1 MTKLLCENMVIGYD
15 QEFPTDFSPRVHSWT
30 LKVKD
35 DSGQMKVA
43 TFKPGRL
50 IVPNYQACT
59 SVRCRENESSRDGH
73 VYHNTMF

>member
-1 MTKLLCENMVIGYD
+1 MWEYGHWIW
-15 QEFPTDFSPRVHSWT
+15 PRVSNRFQSKSPQ
-30 LKVKD
+30 LDPQVKD

-50 IVPNYQACT
+50 IVQNYQACT